1 MKKIFGLELT
11 EKQILII
18 ELTIIFGFA
27 IIPAFASYPFR
38 INIFLSYEGAYRMY
52 LGQMPFKDFG
62 IPVGYGYWIVP
73 FIFFKIFGPYMGT
86 LVKAQVFINIISG
99 LGFRSILNSLKV
111 DNGIRLV
118 TVFLFVISYSFFNF
132 WPWYNHTVI
141 VYEIVGLA
149 FLFISFRYE
158 VKWKIFAFN
167 ILAALFLFLSFFT
180 KQDGGF
186 FAVMIGGTLALY
198 QSIIR
203 KSILPVLYLIVS
215 FILIVSVFILPLLP
229 HDFLYWFNYGQPP
242 HYGRMNLYDII
253 AEFFDKSLF
262 LKFYVVIVLLIVLA
276 KMRNFKEYFRDQ
288 TQFMFFLLT
297 FGVLVQAAVLQVT
310 SYTPPDGNIYFHSFA
325 FVFILSSIPLEINYR
340 VLGNTIAASVLV
352 FVWWSGTYWKYT
364 SRIVQRILPQQKVE
378 EKQNVISI
386 STYKLEADT
395 IALDK
400 STWKLSGLKAF
411 DPVYMPIETN
421 EGIKRIQNLD
431 LFKNGNKP
439 KVLNMSELTP
449 LAHELGFELEK
460 NLPLWYH
467 MNVGMFDRELK
478 IFTDRI
484 ENEYYDLVIFEI
496 IPNLNNFYPT
506 EVHALLKEKYEKID
520 TFQAPRRNTLEVI
533 EVYVRKKN

>member
-1 MKKIFGLELT
+1 MKKIFGLELN
-11 EKQILII
+11 EKQILVI
-18 ELTIIFGFA
+18 ELAIILGFA
-27 IIPAFASYPFR
+27 VIPAFASYPFR

-111 DNGIRLV
+111 DAGVRLI

-158 VKWKIFAFN
+158 GKWKIFMFN
-167 ILAALFLFLSFFT
+167 LLAALFLFLSFFT

-198 QSIIR
+198 QSIVR
-203 KSILPVLYLIVS
+203 KSFLSVLYLIVS
-215 FILIVSVFILPLLP
+215 FILVVSVFILPLIP
-229 HDFLYWFNYGQPP
+229 YDFLYWFNYGQPP
-242 HYGRMNLYDII
+242 HYSRMNLYDIVS
-253 AEFFDKSLF
+253 EFFDKSLF

-276 KMRNFKEYFRDQ
+276 KVRNFKAYFSDQ

-297 FGVLVQAAVLQVT
+297 FGILVQAAVLQVT

-325 FVFILSSIPLEINYR
+325 FVFIISNIPLDINYR
-340 VLGNTIAASVLV
+340 VLGNGVAAALLV
-352 FVWWSGTYWKYT
+352 FIWWSGTYWKYT
-364 SRIVQRILPQQKVE
+364 SRIVQRILPKQEVE

-386 STYKLEADT
+386 STYKLEADST
-395 IALDK
+395 ALDK
-400 STWKLSGLKAF
+400 STWKLSGFKAF
-411 DPVYMPIETN
+411 DPVYMPVETN

-431 LFKNGNKP
+431 MFKGTTKP

-467 MNVGMFDRELK
+467 LNVGMFDRELK

-496 IPNLNNFYPT
+496 IPNLNNFYPN
-506 EVHALLKEKYEKID
+506 EVRALLKEKYEKID
-520 TFQAPRRNTLEVI
+520 TFQAPRRNTSEVI
-533 EVYVRKKN
+533 EVYVRKKK